1 MKMSKSRKMK
11 ENGIKFNLRC
21 SLAGTNSGE
30 KSEDVIFDTVLFL
43 FCLKKTWQMFVNNL
57 IWLDFIIKLEI
68 STPHC

>member
-1 MKMSKSRKMK
+1 MKISKSRKMK
-11 ENGIKFNLRC
+11 ENGIKFNFRC
-21 SLAGTNSGE
+21 SLAGTHSRE